1 MNDFATLPTDLKV
14 AGGSLERAWR
24 ASTWG
29 TCSGTTNLCN
39 ETANC
44 ASGQTCNILTADY
57 QQPLVSP
64 PAAGDPRY
72 FTCQTCHMMA
82 TGGDGANQGRGNP
95 GDPWRGKIRPDLP
108 THDLTGMSYWQHDL
122 VRFQDQQ
129 GTLLFG
135 GGLTWP
141 DPRMDNAKARSQA
154 HLRSAAS
161 LGAAQNGSFLDVR
174 VTNLTGH
181 KLISGY
187 PEGRRM
193 WIDVKWFDAG
203 NTLIFENGAYG
214 PLVDEQGNPVQVQD
228 NAGTTFQVQSILDLD
243 STKVYEA
250 KPAMTKEWADQLLS
264 LGYPGSM
271 VLEWNRKTN
280 APEHTLQELGA
291 EEPGEMF
298 HTFHFVLNNAVEQDN
313 RIPPYGFRYDEARTR
328 NALPVPTT
336 QYGNPGPGGAY
347 DHFDVVPFSIPA
359 GAARAEVRLYYQ
371 ATSWEYVQF
380 LWKQPTSTPAPTST
394 FLANEGVNMLDAWLN
409 TGMAPPFE
417 MTSTSVAVTAVA
429 GTPGEAS
436 RPDLPANLMRASWNG
451 ATGRIDVTFAAACDA
466 TDHTIYWGDLA
477 TVGAGQYSGAQ
488 CSVGNGGAASFDSGP
503 GDVFFLVVA
512 NNGVAEGSYGRYRLG
527 DGTEPERPED
537 IGTPV
542 CDVPQNLGGVTC
554 E

>member
-1 MNDFATLPTDLKV
+1 VNDFATLPTDLKV

-250 KPAMTKEWADQLLS
+250 NPAMTKEWADQLLS

-359 GAARAEVRLYYQ
+359 GATRAEVRLYYQ